1 MSQQKGYVNNN
12 WLNVRYNPNN
22 NWLGQTGD
30 DGENYAQF
38 ETPEYGLRAADI
50 VLKNYGQ
57 RHGIKTIESA
67 INRFAPPSDNNPT
80 DNYIN
85 FVAQKTGFARDAQ
98 IDLQD
103 PGVRESL
110 LAAMIQ
116 FETPD
121 AYKDYSSNLLQQSRI
136 LKPGSGSPTAKVAGT
151 TDDPDSAVKLF
162 TQSKPKYEPSPNF
175 LNHFAAEQESRG
187 GGTQAS
193 FYREQDAAAA
203 GKGPERFA
211 DEDPI
216 SIFNRGMRAGGH
228 NLAANINYFR
238 GIANS
243 LVGNESGVEDAVYDA
258 TASQQAAGDILAP
271 VENFEEFL
279 DAPTFGGFVNQAF
292 SATGQF
298 VPSAA
303 ASITAAL
310 TGAGVAAVFG
320 AAGTTAGIATYAGSA
335 IAGPSLLAKTAT
347 NKIIRDVAKKKFA
360 NMQAQR
366 EGKKRLPYRIST
378 DEENL
383 LNGLYSTMKRG
394 AVTGAI
400 AQEYPQG
407 AGIAFGNFAEQ
418 GMTDAD
424 QAIQSL
430 AIGVPFAAIGV
441 GGEAL
446 VARSMFNIAKAKNG
460 PLHRS
465 FINEVFGKGGLRTGL
480 VEGGT
485 ESLQEELS
493 IQQKFSIDDEYT
505 QAQAKMDRL
514 QSAFA
519 GFVGGFG
526 IGSAGGAVS
535 GTVGRIADGSSNT
548 INKARELL
556 QRQYENQ
563 TEQELDA
570 DEIGGTPDGVAVEPG
585 AWIIAQLDAMLDPT
599 TGKDSMWIDVNST
612 EQAATVASEID
623 KRGLEGKNVIGIDTG
638 KGVFLTTNNRK
649 AALMKRLIN
658 NGQLNESSLD
668 SFLANQLGYVHNRK
682 PEDDLVVE
690 VRDANNNVVWY
701 QSTNQNDL
709 DAVYTQANN
718 LFKDNTK
725 YKVSHQGAKEHLAQ
739 RNALATTVVA
749 PNFDLLT
756 RNLEIE
762 DAQYQQLFDR
772 YETLVEKAR
781 RAGGVNNL
789 SAEDQQT
796 LRQDYLALQ
805 PNSVETQTDTP
816 DGQLQEQLRAVAPE
830 EDTVAEELERE
841 AAIPGSEFGVFEP
854 TVVEQGEGSEA
865 TPILARGKK
874 PWAEGRGINEEQIKE
889 AKALTPAEY
898 IRDFDER
905 VADGRYSD
913 ALLKAYIKNIEE
925 NPGFLF
931 RIDETEGGFNI
942 KKIRVPMG
950 SLNMELE
957 TQRWVRAAKKNEN
970 YNTRRGGKDASG
982 WTISSSKEG
991 AAPQPIDMAT
1001 LTNFGRTH
1009 ANREGLLGTTA
1020 QGGLESA
1027 NIGFN
1032 VAVTELLDQGYE
1044 LFYEGTPIAELTRAQ
1059 QEKAPVYT
1067 EKGNPESRTM
1077 FELSQQRG
1085 EFNQDVQQLRE
1096 DLNETLQKIEN
1107 TFGPL
1112 GLPTGLDSSV
1122 YEEARQERQQLRED
1136 LIEQSKKQREQLNE
1150 ATKRLGRD
1158 YVATDPDFIADY
1170 DALQQ
1175 TSTLETQSV
1184 LASADESG
1192 RKPTGELANFAF
1204 TEMAQNSD
1212 IASERIDI
1220 EFENRD
1226 KRFSYLQMPIGKNRE
1241 KTGAKPLVSSVLSDR
1256 LDDPTFISDLINI
1269 VNSAFKL
1276 NQTRTIQVFE
1286 ANENLDTGVASANER
1301 VKNQQA
1307 YLKRN
1312 PRVLARVISFGD
1324 VDIILVNLKEGASEA
1339 EQGTAMIALA
1349 HELGHSV
1356 FRQELRNSLNNPK
1369 LYNSLYDAFLKAQKE
1384 VGSEQ
1389 YQDTHFGFE
1398 EWYADQVGAFLLNET
1413 KQATNGVEAF
1423 FKRIANKLRAAFKKL
1438 GPIFFKRFQRNPEF
1452 TDYATGVVKSYRE
1465 GAKDPIR
1472 NGMGMEAKIYVR
1484 NIIDEVLPNNLD
1496 KVADRKAVRKLNRAA
1511 EKILSSDDEMPNW
1524 VKKLL
1529 NIVKPA
1535 DNVLRSL
1542 GKKLGTG
1549 RLLAEFFYAQSQ
1561 SSQANGFLQTK
1572 QQKIYELIN
1581 EFTGILGAQTL
1592 SNIPQ
1597 EGMDALLEAEDNTKS
1612 NDQLSPKAREVREW
1626 FERIYKDLEL
1636 KKWTNTNFQKNFYT
1650 RVLSDD
1656 LANSAELQD
1665 GLVQLLVKN
1674 NPGLKEASAR
1684 AIVTDLSRNLDMN
1697 IDISTNAVERFSI
1710 GLSKERAKYFQN
1722 IPTKELRNLKDS
1734 NGVSALEEPHIAV
1747 RKYLNNIVKK
1757 VEMNK
1762 RGGAAYLESLVNQLP
1777 ENERQTAADAIQAIL
1792 GKVNPEMSNTFKNL
1806 NSVGLFLN
1814 IISMLAFTVF
1824 ASFPDFA
1831 GSIIRSKDFRGL
1843 KNMGRELANYFQD
1856 PKEALA
1862 FAMEI
1867 GVTTS
1872 EAINTMYVN
1881 AGELDHMVDWSKT
1894 GSEKFFKYT
1903 GTEWFT
1909 RFTRVLSAGM
1919 GRRFLV
1925 DHGNKA
1931 LRGDKRSIRF
1941 LRELDL
1947 TPQDVKTWQ
1956 EGGQALQGKN
1966 GEKIK
1971 QALYR
1976 FVDESVVR
1984 PNSAERPIWASDPR
1998 FALVWQLKSFFYA
2011 YGKNVVGGFLRESQN
2026 RYNETGSLTA
2036 GSVPLLLAATT
2047 MLPLTMLGFDLRERF
2062 KGTLAWALPGIDSTQ
2077 KNYRKSLDMDW
2088 GEYSMEILDRSG
2100 VLGAFALGLPLIQG
2114 GKYGDPFWVEP
2125 MGPSVERA
2133 MDFTSGDLDLSDL
2146 FPIYGQLGGL
2156 D

>member
-121 AYKDYSSNLLQQSRI
+121 AYKDYSSNLLQQARI

-228 NLAANINYFR
+228 NLTANINYFR

-335 IAGPSLLAKTAT
+335 VAGPSLLAKTAT

-394 AVTGAI
+394 MVTGAI

-441 GGEAL
+441 GGEAI

-465 FINEVFGKGGLRTGL
+465 FINEVFGKGGLKTGL

-485 ESLQEELS
+485 ELGQEELS

-514 QSAFA
+514 QAAFA

-585 AWIIAQLDAMLDPT
+585 AWILGQIDAMLDPE
-599 TGKDSMWIDVNST
+599 TGKDSVWIDVDS
-612 EQAATVASEID
+612 EQEAATVAKEINS
-623 KRGLEGKNVIGIDTG
+623 RGLENQVYGVRTS
-638 KGVFLTTNNRK
+638 KGVFLTTNKRK
-649 AALMKRLIN
+649 SDLLTRLHN
-658 NGQLNESSLD
+658 SKNLNVKSLD
-668 SFLANQLGYVHNRK
+668 AFLANNLGYVHNRK
-682 PEDDLVVE
+682 PQDNIVVE
-690 VRDANNNVVWY
+690 VKDKKGNVVWY
-701 QSTNQNDL
+701 QSTNEGDL
-709 DAVYTQANN
+709 DAVYTQAND
-718 LFKDNTK
+718 LFKNK
-725 YKVSHQGAKEHLAQ
+725 SNYQISHQGLKEHLVA
-739 RNALATTVVA
+739 RKALTANVVE
-749 PNFDLLT
+749 PDFTLLE
-756 RNLEIE
+756 RNLELE
-762 DAQYQQLFDR
+762 GNSEYQQLFDR
-772 YETLVEKAR
+772 YEALVQKA
-781 RAGGVNNL
+781 AKLGGVDKL
-789 SAEDQQT
+789 SAEEQQT
-796 LRQDYLALQ
+796 LKQDYLALQ
-805 PNSVETQTDTP
+805 PNKNADNLETDDSSQTATP
-816 DGQLQEQLRAVAPE
+816 DGQLQTELQNVQEQDESIIDDADAIE
-830 EDTVAEELERE
+830 AQ
-841 AAIPGSEFGVFEP
+841 AAIPGSEFGIFEP
-854 TVVEQGEGSEA
+854 TIVDQGEGSEA
-865 TPILARGKK
+865 TPILAKGKK
-874 PWAEGRGINEEQIKE
+874 PWASSRGRDEEVLQRALE
-889 AKALTPAEY
+889 LTPAEFQN
-898 IRDFDER
+898 DFNR
-905 VADGRYSD
+905 NVAEGNYSD
-913 ALLKAYIKNIEE
+913 SLLKVYIKQSEA
-925 NPGFLF
+925 NPGFIF

-970 YNTRRGGKDASG
+970 YNVRKKGQDQSG
-982 WTISSSKEG
+982 WTIGSDKENTN
-991 AAPQPIDMAT
+991 PQPIDMPT
-1001 LTNFGRTH
+1001 LTNFGRTY

-1020 QGGLESA
+1020 EGGLESA
-1027 NIGFN
+1027 NVGFN
-1032 VAVTELLDQGYE
+1032 VAVTELIDQGYE
-1044 LFYEGTPIAELTRAQ
+1044 LFYEGTLITELTSEQ
-1059 QEKAPVYT
+1059 QKKAPVYT
-1067 EKGNPESRTM
+1067 EKGAPEPFTM

-1085 EFNQDVQQLRE
+1085 EFSAEIKALEEELEATMQEID
-1096 DLNETLQKIEN
+1096 D

-1112 GLPTGLDSSV
+1112 GLPKGLNASV
-1122 YEEARQERQQLRED
+1122 YQEAREKRQQLRET
-1136 LIEQSKKQREQLNE
+1136 LLEKAAKQREKLRDDIKQF
-1150 ATKRLGRD
+1150 GRD
-1158 YVATDPDFIADY
+1158 YVATNPTFIADY
-1170 DALQQ
+1170 DAIQQ
-1175 TSTLETQSV
+1175 TSTV
-1184 LASADESG
+1184 D
-1192 RKPTGELANFAF
+1192 PITGFEEAGG
-1204 TEMAQNSD
+1204 TD
-1212 IASERIDI
+1212 VASERIDI

-1226 KRFSYLQMPIGKNRE
+1226 KKLSYLVLPIGKKRE
-1241 KTGAKPLVSSVLSDR
+1241 KTGTRPIYSPVLSDR
-1256 LDDPTFISDLINI
+1256 LEDATFIQDIVAI
-1269 VNSAFKL
+1269 VNDTFKL
-1276 NQTRTIQVFE
+1276 GQTRKLQIFEGSETI
-1286 ANENLDTGVASANER
+1286 DTGIEAANER
-1301 VKNQQA
+1301 IKQNQE
-1307 YLKRN
+1307 YLRQN
-1312 PRVLARVISFGD
+1312 PKVLARVIPFGD
-1324 VDIILVNLKEGASEA
+1324 TDIILVNLKEGASEA
-1339 EQGTAMIALA
+1339 EQGRAMIALA

-1356 FRQELRNSLNNPK
+1356 FRQELSNSLNNPK
-1369 LYNSLYDAFLKAQKE
+1369 LYQALLTEFNKARDD
-1384 VGSEQ
+1384 VGSIQ
-1389 YQDTHFGFE
+1389 YQDEHSGFE
-1398 EWYADQVGAFLLNET
+1398 EWYADQIGSFLLNET
-1413 KQATNGVEAF
+1413 RQATNGVESF
-1423 FKRIANKLRAAFKKL
+1423 FKRIANKLRAAFKGL
-1438 GPIFFKRFQRNPEF
+1438 DEIFFKRFQRNEAF
-1452 TDYATGVVKSYRE
+1452 TEYARGVVNSYRD

-1484 NIIDEVLPNNLD
+1484 NMVDEVLP
-1496 KVADRKAVRKLNRAA
+1496 VAMDGVASPEAVRKLNATA
-1511 EKILSSDDEMPNW
+1511 KKILSSDEEVPNW

-1529 NIVKPA
+1529 NFVKPA
-1535 DNVLRSL
+1535 DNVIRSL
-1542 GKKLGTG
+1542 GIEKGTGKKLGQ
-1549 RLLAEFFYAQSQ
+1549 FFYAQS
-1561 SSQANGFLQTK
+1561 SSKDANGFLQTK

-1581 EFTGILGAQTL
+1581 QFTKILGAETL
-1592 SNIPQ
+1592 SDIPQ
-1597 EGMDALLEAEDNTKS
+1597 EGMNALYEAEDNTKS
-1612 NDQLSPKAREVREW
+1612 YEQLNPKAKEIRKW
-1626 FERIYKDLEL
+1626 FETIYKDLEL

-1656 LANSAELQD
+1656 LANNSDLQE
-1665 GLVQLLVKN
+1665 GLVQLLLKY
-1674 NPGLKEASAR
+1674 NPKLAEKAAR
-1684 AIVTDLSRNLDMN
+1684 NIVTDLTRDLNKT
-1697 IDISTNAVERFSI
+1697 IDISTDKVERFSI
-1710 GLSKERAKYFQN
+1710 GVSKERAEYFRN
-1722 IPTKELRNLKDS
+1722 IPTKELRNLKTTIE
-1734 NGVSALEEPHIAV
+1734 GTLGPQEISALEEPHIAV
-1747 RKYLNNIVKK
+1747 RKYLDNIVKK

-1762 RGGAAYLESLVNQLP
+1762 RGGAKYLEELVAELP
-1777 ENERQTAADAIQAIL
+1777 ENEQQTAVDAIQAIL
-1792 GKVNPEMSNTFKNL
+1792 GKVNPEMSNAFKNL

-1814 IISMLAFTVF
+1814 IVSMLALTVF

-1843 KNMGRELANYFQD
+1843 KNIGKELASYFQD

-1881 AGELDHMVDWSKT
+1881 AGELDHMTDWTKK

-1909 RFTRVLSAGM
+1909 RFTRVLAAGM

-1931 LRGDKRSIRF
+1931 LNGDKRSIRF
-1941 LRELDL
+1941 LKELDL
-1947 TPQDVKTWQ
+1947 TPQDVKIWQ
-1956 EGGQALQGKN
+1956 DSGQALKGKN

-1976 FVDESVVR
+1976 FVDESIVR
-1984 PNSAERPIWASDPR
+1984 PNAAERPIWASDPR

-2011 YGKNVVGGFLRESQN
+2011 YGKNIVGGFLRESKS
-2026 RYNETGSLTA
+2026 RYNETGSLTDA
-2036 GSVPLLLAATT
+2036 SIPLLLAAST

-2077 KNYRKSLDMDW
+2077 KNYRRSLDMDW
-2088 GEYSMEILDRSG
+2088 GEYSAEILDRSG
-2100 VLGAFALGLPLIQG
+2100 VLGAFALGMPLIQG
-2114 GKYGDPFWVEP
+2114 GKFGEPFWVEP
-2125 MGPSVERA
+2125 LGPTFERV
-2133 MDFTSGDLDLSDL
+2133 MDAGSGKLDVSDL